1 MRQWHQTNIPNP
13 GYANTVY
20 TNNEW
25 NYVVVPKCASSII
38 IDSMNLQPGI
48 DRSAKSFTFLRN
60 PIERL
65 KSYIFQ
71 TKCFDIDSTNK
82 KIENVLHNYDNNDAH
97 CYPYSKYIIK
107 DDFDFIGILERFN
120 DDFKNITNIIIQK
133 MSDRDEA
140 TEINDMYDQC
150 LNNYL
155 VDLDNVYA
163 DDFKLFNEVQN
174 DSANN

>member
-1 MRQWHQTNIPNP
+1 
-13 GYANTVY
+13 
-20 TNNEW
+20 
-25 NYVVVPKCASSII
+25 
-38 IDSMNLQPGI
+38 
-48 DRSAKSFTFLRN
+48 
-60 PIERL
+60 
-65 KSYIFQ
+65 
-71 TKCFDIDSTNK
+71 
-82 KIENVLHNYDNNDAH
+82 
-97 CYPYSKYIIK
+97 
-107 DDFDFIGILERFN
+107 
-120 DDFKNITNIIIQK
+120 

>member
-1 MRQWHQTNIPNP
+1 MCIR
-13 GYANTVY
+13 
-20 TNNEW
+20 
-25 NYVVVPKCASSII
+25 
-38 IDSMNLQPGI
+38 DS
-48 DRSAKSFTFLRN
+48 
-60 PIERL
+60 
-65 KSYIFQ
+65 
-71 TKCFDIDSTNK
+71 
-82 KIENVLHNYDNNDAH
+82 
-97 CYPYSKYIIK
+97 IIK
-107 DDFDFIGILERFN
+107 DDFDFIGTLERFN
-120 DDFKNITNIIIQK
+120 DDFKNITNITIQK

>member
-1 MRQWHQTNIPNP
+1 MVRGHT
-13 GYANTVY
+13 
-20 TNNEW
+20 
-25 NYVVVPKCASSII
+25 
-38 IDSMNLQPGI
+38 
-48 DRSAKSFTFLRN
+48 
-60 PIERL
+60 
-65 KSYIFQ
+65 
-71 TKCFDIDSTNK
+71 
-82 KIENVLHNYDNNDAH
+82 
-97 CYPYSKYIIK
+97 
-107 DDFDFIGILERFN
+107 LERFN
-120 DDFKNITNIIIQK
+120 DDFKNITNITIQK